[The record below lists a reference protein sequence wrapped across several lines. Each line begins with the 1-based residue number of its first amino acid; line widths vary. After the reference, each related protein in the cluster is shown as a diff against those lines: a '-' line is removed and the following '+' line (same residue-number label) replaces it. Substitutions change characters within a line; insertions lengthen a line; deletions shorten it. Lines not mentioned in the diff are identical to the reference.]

1 MRPTGPKHK
10 LSPGPGP
17 KLGPRT
23 HECPGKQSYILA
35 TMLRRQD
42 GQIIPALVMMMLALV
57 VTGMMFFQ
65 VGRAA
70 IFSTEAQTAADA
82 AALAAVENVKQQ
94 LMEQLAATGTSSLA
108 LIDPTRVAAAAES
121 YAQRNGGHVTKID
134 RRGIDVKVW
143 VVTNDRLG
151 RGAERLDREDTRGS
165 ARARARVELLAI
177 PGAGFGG
184 GGNLGLSGGGGDP
197 TISGKEWKELG
208 EEIGDGPPTCGSS
221 AASNDLVKLG
231 NLLREHGFHV
241 AENADM
247 GDNPAPGSHS
257 SSGYHYQCR
266 NSAAIDVNHDQ
277 FNEAGVIDAIVD
289 DVQALG
295 FRTIWRAAGHF
306 DHIHIDLA
314 NSGAIG
320 SGFGLGGA
328 VGALEETMLSV
339 KLIDWDAEYL
349 PFGGFG
355 WLGGGGSYGGPPD
368 PDIAR
373 VICRVLDRYNAS
385 PKVRLAAFEAA
396 IVESGVHNLNYGDR
410 DSLGVFQ
417 QRPSVL
423 AWGTAAQILNP
434 EHAAMMF
441 ITNAIRLNGSQ
452 SAGQLAQDVQRSAFP
467 ERYDQVAQQAY
478 GLLTKYC

>member
-1 MRPTGPKHK
+1 
-10 LSPGPGP
+10 
-17 KLGPRT
+17 
-23 HECPGKQSYILA
+23 
-35 TMLRRQD
+35 MLRRQD

-57 VTGMMFFQ
+57 VVGMMFFQ

-82 AALAAVENVKQQ
+82 AALAAVKNVQQQ
-94 LMEQLAATGTSSLA
+94 LVEQVAATGTSSLA
-108 LIDPTRVAAAAES
+108 LINSARVAAAAES

-134 RRGIDVKVW
+134 RRGVDVKVW
-143 VVTNDRLG
+143 VVTNETLG
-151 RGAERLDREDTRGS
+151 RGAKRLDREDTRGE

-177 PGAGFGG
+177 PGSGG
-184 GGNLGLSGGGGDP
+184 GSSIGPTVGGGDP
-197 TISGKEWKELG
+197 TISKKEWEELG
-208 EEIGDGPPTCGSS
+208 EEIGDGPPTCGTGAS
-221 AASNDLVKLG
+221 SNDIVKLG
-231 NLLREHGFHV
+231 NLLREHGFDV
-241 AENADM
+241 AENAEM
-247 GDNPAPGSHS
+247 GDNPRPGVHS
-257 SSGYHYQCR
+257 ATGYHYQCR
-266 NSAAIDVNHDQ
+266 NSAALDVNYYQ
-277 FNEAGVIDAIVD
+277 GSEPAAIDGIVE

-306 DHIHIDLA
+306 DHIHIDVA
-314 NSGAIG
+314 NSGPIG
-320 SGFGLGGA
+320 GGFGFGGA

-339 KLIDWDAEYL
+339 KLIDWDADYL

-373 VICRVLDRYNAS
+373 VICRVLDRYNAP

-423 AWGTAAQILNP
+423 AWGTAAQIMNP
-434 EHAAMMF
+434 DHAAMMF
-441 ITNAIRLNGSQ
+441 ITTAIRMNGSQ
-452 SAGQLAQDVQRSAFP
+452 SAGQLAQDVQVSAFP
-467 ERYDQVAQQAY
+467 DRYDQVAQQAY